1 MINRLQFS
9 TTIKAEKSNIWKALW
24 DDNYYRDWVSVF
36 FEGSYLVV
44 SNWIEGSIVHFLDPD
59 KNGIYSKIEKHIP
72 NKIIVFKHIGNVIN
86 GKEQPIDEETKKW
99 SGATETYS
107 LSESEHGNLLTVDID
122 ILDEHL
128 EFMKT
133 TFPKALEKVKNNCT

>member
-107 LSESEHGNLLTVDID
+107 LSEIEHGNLLTVDID